1 MTTIVYRDGIM
12 AGDSRATIETEA
24 GGARM
29 YRCEKLYR
37 KVIKVGRRTEEHIL
51 GFAGESSPAL
61 LYLDWYGSGKEP
73 PQVFADMVSDFSVL
87 IHTPRGLFE
96 VDSYC
101 RPERVL
107 EKFWAIGSGAK
118 AALGALHAGANARQA
133 CAIACKVDPYSG
145 LPITWMAPEKVLAR
159 RRAGGSTPK

>member
-1 MTTIVYRDGIM
+1 M
-12 AGDSRATIETEA
+12 AADSRATIETEA

-37 KVIKVGRRTEEHIL
+37 KMVKVGKRTEEHIL

-73 PQVFADMVSDFSVL
+73 PQVFADMVSDFMVL
-87 IHTPRGLFE
+87 ILTKHGIFE

-118 AALGALHAGANARQA
+118 AALGAMHVGADAKRA
-133 CAIACKVDPYSG
+133 CLAACKVDPYSAT
-145 LPITWMAPEKVLAR
+145 PIVSMSLKR
-159 RRAGGSTPK
+159 